1 MSGAMRP
8 EEAKRQ
14 ATMLESAELIH
25 KTASHS
31 LSWGVLTD
39 EDRDTFTRLS
49 NLAERMIVVLR
60 EQEASPALTAAHAAK
75 M

>member
-8 EEAKRQ
+8 EEAKKLE
-14 ATMLESAELIH
+14 TMLDSATLIY
-25 KTASHS
+25 AGANHS
-31 LSWGVLTD
+31 LAWVVLTD
-39 EDRDTFTRLS
+39 EQRDTFTRLA